1 MARHFK
7 SNSWAPR
14 VSGSSGA
21 VHLGRTDEASPRT
34 SLVPVPVLMVGFKS
48 TGIALTGVKNPLRP
62 PEVVEQAASPPAE
75 ESTVGGEA
83 VASSEPPAAA
93 PDDGSPP
100 APAKDRRSTASSGQG
115 DSIDLIIDKLP
126 RHALVKPIP
135 VTISPL
141 GDRVFIASTPDLD
154 ITVTGNSLSDA
165 LLLLKSSSN
174 RRTRASAARR
184 RAGKKSGNSDGCG
197 SISAITEVR

>member
-14 VSGSSGA
+14 VAVSSGA
-21 VHLGRTDEASPRT
+21 VHLGRTDEAPTRT
-34 SLVPVPVLMVGFKS
+34 SLVPIPVLVVGFKS
-48 TGIALTGVKNPLRP
+48 SGIAITGARNPVRS
-62 PEVVEQAASPPAE
+62 PEIVAQPSPPPVHQSAPNE
-75 ESTVGGEA
+75 EPQA
-83 VASSEPPAAA
+83 KSETPPPAAA
-93 PDDGSPP
+93 PENESEQVPP
-100 APAKDRRSTASSGQG
+100 KERRAPASGQG
-115 DSIDLIIDKLP
+115 DSIELIIDKLP

-165 LLLLKSSSN
+165 LLLLKQQLESTYESL
-174 RRTRASAARR
+174 RGKASGREEER
-184 RAGKKSGNSDGCG
+184 QFKRLREYIRDH
-197 SISAITEVR
+197 

>member
-7 SNSWAPR
+7 SNSWDPR
-14 VSGSSGA
+14 VFDSSGSF
-21 VHLGRTDEASPRT
+21 HLGRTDEALPRT
-34 SLVPVPVLMVGFKS
+34 SLVPIPVLVVGFKS
-48 TGIALTGVKNPLRP
+48 TGIALSGVRNRVRRP
-62 PEVVEQAASPPAE
+62 QLAQQVGPPPAE
-75 ESTVGGEA
+75 EATTSGEQGGK
-83 VASSEPPAAA
+83 SEPPPTAS
-93 PDDGSPP
+93 DNGSEP
-100 APAKDRRSTASSGQG
+100 AQTKDRQAPTPGQG

-165 LLLLKSSSN
+165 LLLLKQQLESTYEN
-174 RRTRASAARR
+174 LRGKASGREEER
-184 RAGKKSGNSDGCG
+184 QFKRLRDY
-197 SISAITEVR
+197 IRDH